1 MKWKMLR
8 VISGFRRSDLS
19 EPPDLGRSSLL
30 LRSLDS
36 EKHSPYNATCSTK
49 KKRKTKTQKIEN
61 KKKRVNDVQ
70 FLNTDLSWYSK
81 WWWRG

>member
-49 KKRKTKTQKIEN
+49 KKEKRKHKNKRTKTE
-61 KKKRVNDVQ
+61 
-70 FLNTDLSWYSK
+70 
-81 WWWRG
+81 

>member
-49 KKRKTKTQKIEN
+49 KTKNEN
-61 KKKRVNDVQ
+61 TKNREQKKRVNDVQ

>member
-1 MKWKMLR
+1 MQR

-49 KKRKTKTQKIEN
+49 KRKTKTQKIEN
-61 KKKRVNDVQ
+61 KQ
-70 FLNTDLSWYSK
+70 QSK
-81 WWWRG
+81 